1 MKAHRFDTISFIF
14 GAVFSAIGLVFLVSA
29 RPWDLLFDG
38 IELRW
43 VVPLLV
49 LIAGAMLLV
58 SVLRQE
64 STPAGGTSRD
74 LAEPNEEEIAKAE
87 EELSEPPSV

>member
-1 MKAHRFDTISFIF
+1 MKPHRFDPISFIF
-14 GAVFSAIGLVFLVSA
+14 GAVFSALGLVFLVA
-29 RPWDLLFDG
+29 AEPWDLLFDG

-43 VVPLLV
+43 VFPLLALV
-49 LIAGAMLLV
+49 GGAMLLT

-74 LAEPNEEEIAKAE
+74 EHLTEEEVAVAE
-87 EELSEPPSV
+87 KELSEPPSV